1 MTNKAIKRVV
11 GSARAQVGDGFPL
24 KRALPAPGLDML
36 DPFLMLDHAGP
47 VQIAPSDVQKGVD
60 EHPHKGFETVSI
72 AYQGDLEHRDSF
84 GHSGFIPAGGVQWM
98 TAGSGLVHEEKHG
111 KEFTRQGGTLEM
123 IQLWVNLPK
132 EYKYT
137 KPAYQDIMPE
147 QIPAVNLDE
156 QGSYLRVIAGQYGD
170 TLGPAETFTPINIL
184 DLRLKAGA
192 KVKLPL
198 ADAYSTGI
206 YTVKGKVAY
215 NDGQSISEGF
225 FVVFEETGEQIEIHA
240 EADTTLLLLN
250 GEPINEPVV
259 SYGPFVMNTQE
270 EIREAFREFRAG
282 KMGSLAYVLR
292 Q

>member
-1 MTNKAIKRVV
+1 MTNKAILRVV
-11 GSARAQVGDGFPL
+11 GSTQAQVGDGFPL
-24 KRALPAPGLDML
+24 RRALPSAGLDML

-47 VQIAPSDVQKGVD
+47 VQIAPSEVQKGVD

-72 AYQGDLEHRDSF
+72 AYQGDLEHRDSL
-84 GHSGFIPAGGVQWM
+84 GNKGFIPAGGVQWM

-123 IQLWVNLPK
+123 IQLWVNLPA
-132 EYKYT
+132 EYKNT

-147 QIPAVNLDE
+147 QIPTVKLSED
-156 QGSYLRVIAGQYGD
+156 GSMLRVISGQYGD
-170 TLGPAETFTPINIL
+170 TLGAAETFTPINIL
-184 DLRLKAGA
+184 DLRLKAGT
-192 KVKLPL
+192 KLTLPL
-198 ADAYSTGI
+198 PEGYSTGI
-206 YTVKGKVAY
+206 YTVNGKVAY
-215 NDGQSISEGF
+215 NGGQSISEGF
-225 FVVFEETGEQIEIHA
+225 FAAFDLEGDQIEIIA

-282 KMGSLAYVLR
+282 KMGSLA
-292 Q
+292 